1 MGDTAKRIAGPERR
15 RMIIDSA
22 RASFA
27 ELGYFGAST
36 AAIAA
41 GAGCSEAVLYRHFSS
56 KAELLLAV
64 MREIATGV
72 VGDLDGPG
80 SSGPDAVDLLVRRAG
95 EIHGTP
101 KGRQAIR
108 LVTLAISAA
117 DEPGVRDALLEAFS
131 FIRRTLIGLL
141 AAGQASGSVRRDMPA
156 EDLAWLWHGLLMAGG
171 MRLSVDP
178 DDRKAGVASAVRAL
192 ARLTRGDGES

>member
-1 MGDTAKRIAGPERR
+1 
-15 RMIIDSA
+15 MIIDSA

-41 GAGCSEAVLYRHFSS
+41 GAGCSEAVLYRHFVS

-72 VGDLDGPG
+72 VGDLDEPDEPDAGAV
-80 SSGPDAVDLLVRRAG
+80 DAVDLLVRRAG

-101 KGRQAIR
+101 KGRESIR

-117 DEPGVRDALLEAFS
+117 DEPGVRGALLEAFG

-141 AAGQASGSVRRDMPA
+141 AAGQASGAVRRDMPA

-192 ARLTRGDGES
+192 AQLTRGGEF